1 MEKSEEIARNKAERV
16 HRPNPGKLALGLLKH
31 PDRQLS
37 GAGHA
42 GR

>member
-1 MEKSEEIARNKAERV
+1 MTKVERV
-16 HRPNPGKLALGLLKH
+16 HRPNSYNLALGLLKH

-42 GR
+42 GS